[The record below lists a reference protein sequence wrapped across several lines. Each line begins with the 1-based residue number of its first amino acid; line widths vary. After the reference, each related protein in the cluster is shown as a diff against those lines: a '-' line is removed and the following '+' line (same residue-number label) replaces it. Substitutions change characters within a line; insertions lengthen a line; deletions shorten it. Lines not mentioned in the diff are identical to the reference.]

1 MSEVGEAVQVL
12 MITEQTAVLLG
23 NMAIK
28 TAMLIAKVMNTIYL
42 SKWQGAT
49 TLNRFRNIK
58 GDNFAFVNAATEDN
72 AVLQQIEKEL
82 TDHGIL
88 FARLPDLCGGDGR
101 TQYVISPSDMEKFKA
116 FLLDHNN
123 GAQRGI
129 KVGLIGPEDYVQTAV
144 QEDGALTP
152 EYSGLEHTAEAQRLT
167 LSGPAQFA
175 LPENPQ
181 HYQDY
186 FPVDAQDTVRLYDYT
201 RRNQRVEWIKMEP
214 AAEGERWNAYRMD
227 SGDLLVIPKED
238 IFEGKIGLKPDGVYC
253 TITPRG
259 EFGRIS
265 GEDLAQQ
272 LRPESE
278 RRQARQYGQDI
289 IYSPDIAWV
298 DAEPEIEGAQWNAYR
313 LSDQERC
320 IIPKEEI
327 AGGKVKVNKAAD
339 YYVVNNAG
347 EFSKVDGAQLA
358 LRLQWASRLRK
369 EGRNTEGKEIGLS
382 IAQEMAERRGR

>member
-28 TAMLIAKVMNTIYL
+28 TAMLIAKVMNTVYL

-58 GDNFAFVNAATEDN
+58 GDNFVFVNAATEDN

-144 QEDGALTP
+144 REDGALTP
-152 EYSGLEHTAEAQRLT
+152 EYSDLEHMAEVPRLT
-167 LSGPAQFA
+167 MSGQFA
-175 LPENPQ
+175 LPEKPQ

-186 FPVDAQDTVRLYDYT
+186 FPRNMHDFVRLYDFT
-201 RRNQRVEWIKMEP
+201 RLNQRIEWMKMEP

-227 SGDLLVIPKED
+227 SGELLVIPKED
-238 IFEGKIGLKPDGVYC
+238 IYEKKVGIKSNGVYY
-253 TITPRG
+253 TINKEG
-259 EFGRIS
+259 EFERIT
-265 GEDLAQQ
+265 GEDLVRQF
-272 LRPESE
+272 RPGIEQ
-278 RRQARQYGQDI
+278 RQARQYEYDT
-289 IYSPDIAWV
+289 IYSPDIAWI
-298 DAEPEIEGAQWNAYR
+298 DAEPEIEGEQWNAYR
-313 LSDQERC
+313 LSAQERC
-320 IIPKEEI
+320 IIPKEET
-327 AGGKVKVNKAAD
+327 ADGKVKINKAAE
-339 YYVVNNAG
+339 YYVVNRGG
-347 EFSKVDGAQLA
+347 EFSKIDGAQLA

-369 EGRNTEGKEIGLS
+369 EGRNTEGKEIGLN
-382 IAQEMAERRGR
+382 IIQEMAERRGR

>member
-101 TQYVISPSDMEKFKA
+101 TQYVISPSDLEKFKA
-116 FLLDHNN
+116 FLLDHNS

-144 QEDGALTP
+144 REEGALTP
-152 EYSGLEHTAEAQRLT
+152 EYSDLEHMAEVPGLT
-167 LSGPAQFA
+167 MSGPAQFA
-175 LPENPQ
+175 LPDNPR

-186 FPVDAQDTVRLYDYT
+186 FIGDMQGIARLYDYT
-201 RRNQRVEWIKMEP
+201 RRNQRVEWMKMEP
-214 AAEGERWNAYRMD
+214 AAEGERWNAYKMD

-238 IFEGKIGLKPDGVYC
+238 IFEEKVGIRSNGLYYNINKG
-253 TITPRG
+253 G
-259 EFGRIS
+259 EFERIT
-265 GEDLAQQ
+265 GEDLIRQ
-272 LRPESE
+272 LRPGIEQ
-278 RRQARQYGQDI
+278 RQARQYEYGT
-289 IYSPDIAWV
+289 IYSPDIAWI
-298 DAEPEIEGAQWNAYR
+298 DAEPEIEGEQWNAYR
-313 LSDQERC
+313 LSAQEKC

-327 AGGKVKVNKAAD
+327 VEGKVKVNKAAE
-339 YYVVNNAG
+339 YYVVNRGG
-347 EFSKVDGAQLA
+347 EFSKIDGAHLA
-358 LRLQWASRLRK
+358 LRLQWASWQRK
-369 EGRNTEGKEIGLS
+369 EGRNTEEKKIGLS